1 MKKVFLLLILV
12 GALTT
17 LLIYQDASAEHILV
31 NEDPPSFPTQCF
43 STGVRGICADDFV
56 LFSSSTTVNDAHFWI
71 VENPGSFDGI
81 VGYTFYD
88 DAAGM
93 PGLPIVGGSGNGIMV
108 STEVFP
114 SNANNCSGKDC
125 FKVSMN
131 LQFPLILTADTYW
144 IGIDNVN
151 SQWQVLAD
159 SGGDGIARLAQG
171 DPNFFAIPNFNFPII
186 ITALDEDED
195 VVQFVGGEYFTLD
208 TTALLLAGIQTNAVW
223 IIPVVAFASGIGIF
237 FVRKK

>member
-1 MKKVFLLLILV
+1 MKKFFLLLILA
-12 GALTT
+12 GTLTI
-17 LLIYQDASAEHILV
+17 LIYQDASAEHILV
-31 NEDPPSFPTQCF
+31 NEDPPSTPIQCF
-43 STGVRGICADDFV
+43 STGIRGICADDFI

-71 VENPGSFDGI
+71 VEDLGPFDSM

-88 DAAGM
+88 DAGGI
-93 PGLPIVGGSGNGIMV
+93 PGPPIVGGSGNGIMV
-108 STEVFP
+108 STEPFP
-114 SNANNCSGKDC
+114 TNANDCAGKDC

-131 LQFPLILTADTYW
+131 LQFPLILTSGTYW

-159 SGGDGIARLAQG
+159 TGGDGIARMEEG
-171 DPNFFAIPNFNFPII
+171 EPNFMIIPPVNFPIV

-195 VVQFVGGEYFTLD
+195 DVQFVGGEYFTLD
-208 TTALLLAGIQTNAVW
+208 TTALLLAGIQTNAIW
-223 IIPVVAFASGIGIF
+223 IIPVAFAFGIGIF